1 MTLPLGYDRAVTA
14 PPGSTRA
21 RELLARVF
29 GHSDFRGRQEEIV
42 DHVVAGGDALVLM
55 PTGGGKSI
63 CYQLPALLREGTA
76 LVVSPLLALMK
87 DQVDALRQNGIA
99 AARLDSTLDAAEA
112 RAVERDFAA
121 GRLRLLYAAPER
133 VATPRFAELLGATP
147 LSLLA
152 IDEAHCV
159 AQWGHDFRPEYLE
172 LGGLRERFPEVPRI
186 ALTATADPAT
196 RKEIAE
202 RLLLPGARAFVASF
216 DRPNLVYRV
225 VEREAAGDALLAFLR
240 TQPAGASGI
249 VYRRTR
255 DAVERTAA
263 QLSARGFAA
272 IPYHAGLDAEV
283 RERHQERFQREDGVI
298 VVATVAFGMGIDKPD
313 VRFVAHADLP
323 ESLEAFYQES
333 GRAGRDGDPADSWLA
348 WGLSDLVLARA
359 RIERSDADEARKRIE
374 RRKLEAMV
382 GYCETT
388 TCRRQVLLRWF
399 GEERTGDCGACDNCL
414 EPPEAWDATEAARKA
429 LSAVFRTGQRFGA
442 GHVIDVLRG
451 ERTDRVGERGHDRLS
466 VFGVGADLAAS
477 DWRSIFRQLVARG
490 LLVADAE
497 GYGTLAL
504 APASRPVLV
513 GEEKVLLRR
522 PRAKVPRERRRR
534 AAAGAVAPELMPAD
548 ERRFAR
554 LRALRRELAEAQ
566 GVPPYVVFHDAT
578 LREMAARRPRTIAEL
593 ATVGGVGSVKLE
605 RYGERFL
612 AALAAD
618 D

>member
-1 MTLPLGYDRAVTA
+1 MTVSLGYDRSVM
-14 PPGSTRA
+14 PPPDSGRA

-29 GHSDFRGRQEEIV
+29 GHAAFRGRQEEIV
-42 DHVVAGGDALVLM
+42 GHVVAGGDALVLM

-87 DQVDALRQNGIA
+87 DQVDALRQYGVA

-121 GRLRLLYAAPER
+121 GRWKLLYAAPER

-172 LGGLRERFPEVPRI
+172 LGALRERFPDVPRI

-196 RKEIAE
+196 RREIAE
-202 RLLLPGARAFVASF
+202 RLLLPGARTFVASF

-225 VEREAAGDALLAFLR
+225 VEREAGSDALLAFLR

-255 DAVERTAA
+255 DSVERTAA
-263 QLSARGFAA
+263 QLAARGFTAL
-272 IPYHAGLDAEV
+272 PYHAGLDAAV
-283 RERHQERFQREDGVI
+283 RERHQERFQREDGVV

-348 WGLSDLVLARA
+348 WGLADLVLARS
-359 RIERSDADEARKRIE
+359 RIERSDADESRKRIE

-388 TCRRQVLLRWF
+388 ACRRQVLLRWF
-399 GEERTGDCGACDNCL
+399 GEERSGGCGACDNCL
-414 EPPEAWDATEAARKA
+414 EPPEPWDATEAVRKA

-451 ERTDRVGERGHDRLS
+451 EATDRVGERGHDRLS
-466 VFGVGADLAAS
+466 VYGVGADLDAAE
-477 DWRSIFRQLVARG
+477 WRSIFRQLVARG
-490 LLVADAE
+490 LLTSDAE
-497 GYGTLAL
+497 GYGTLSL
-504 APASRPVLV
+504 APSARPILV
-513 GEEKVLLRR
+513 GEEKVSLRR
-522 PRAKVPRERRRR
+522 PKPKVARERRRR
-534 AAAGAVAPELMPAD
+534 PAVAVAPELLPVD
-548 ERRFAR
+548 ERRFER

-566 GVPPYVVFHDAT
+566 SVPPYVVFHDAT
-578 LREMAARRPRTIAEL
+578 LREMAARRPRTLSEL
-593 ATVGGVGSVKLE
+593 ATVGGVGAVKLE

-612 AALAAD
+612 TALAED
-618 D
+618 